1 MSNAA
6 FGEHG
11 RTGARSP
18 GLPPGWPRAVPPPGA
33 PGWQR
38 RAVGWLLDL
47 CPADYRGHAVLAR
60 QPHVLA
66 YLAAEHVRS
75 SLEGVARARAGLRA
89 ELSAL
94 VPPQVVEAA
103 LEVLDAEEA
112 RLRAAQHAVVL
123 VTNALR
129 GIAYVPRL

>member
-1 MSNAA
+1 MSSA
-6 FGEHG
+6 
-11 RTGARSP
+11 
-18 GLPPGWPRAVPPPGA
+18 LPPGWPRAVPPPGA
-33 PGWQR
+33 PGWER

-47 CPADYRGHAVLAR
+47 CPADYRGYPVLVR

-66 YLAAEHVRS
+66 YLAAQHVLT

-89 ELSAL
+89 ELSGL
-94 VPPQVVEAA
+94 VPPQAVEGA
-103 LEVLDAEEA
+103 LEMLDAEEA
-112 RLRAAQHAVVL
+112 RLRSAERAVSL